1 MLTTLQNDA
10 ERYVSAICGPTN
22 GLGQCII
29 DGEQSHWFLAMMY
42 ETYGDEISKLAIDL
56 HLEKRKK

>member
-10 ERYVSAICGPTN
+10 ERFVSAICGPTN
-22 GLGQCII
+22 GLVQCII
-29 DGEQSHWFLAMMY
+29 DGAQTPWFLAIMS
-42 ETYGDEISKLAIDL
+42 ETYGEEISKLAIDL